1 MTRRLEERVT
11 CKDTEGLLYEV
22 EVYRE
27 VTRLEDGSQEIGRR
41 TAFIEGDPARPVQA
55 WDDENTFQTRE
66 GSILRRVRVPA
77 RTPENPKGQG

>member
-41 TAFIEGDPARPVQA
+41 TAFIAGDPARPVEA
-55 WDDENTFQTRE
+55 LDDENTFQTQS
-66 GSILRRVRVPA
+66 GSLLRRVKIPA
-77 RTPENPKGQG
+77 GGAEALKGQR